1 MSFVE
6 KENSSATETTNNNR
20 KIIIKRRDIK
30 RRDIKRKPDI
40 NISDEN
46 PSDLGKRNLEDSFGS
61 EIYNDKERYGQDIP
75 ADFFKTNIGHGL
87 YPEKTDTNIN
97 INNQILD
104 EAEILDWCYK
114 YLASK
119 NIQI

>member
-6 KENSSATETTNNNR
+6 KQEGKGPDPAIHFNC
-20 KIIIKRRDIK
+20 KKPIIKK
-30 RRDIKRKPDI
+30 RPDI
-40 NISDEN
+40 NIPHEVS
-46 PSDLGKRNLEDSFGS
+46 SDLGKRKMVSSFGP

-75 ADFFKTNIGHGL
+75 DDFFKTNIGHGVN
-87 YPEKTDTNIN
+87 EVEIV
-97 INNQILD
+97 D

-119 NIQI
+119 NIQT

>member
-6 KENSSATETTNNNR
+6 KEEAATATNNNR
-20 KIIIKRRDIK
+20 KPV
-30 RRDIKRKPDI
+30 IKRKDDI
-40 NISDEN
+40 NIPDEI
-46 PSDLGKRNLEDSFGS
+46 PSDLGKRNLVDSFS
-61 EIYNDKERYGQDIP
+61 VEIYNDKERYGQDIP
-75 ADFFKTNIGHGL
+75 ADFFKTNIGHNV
-87 YPEKTDTNIN
+87 YEEKVHLNEN
-97 INNQILD
+97 LN

>member
-6 KENSSATETTNNNR
+6 KEKEKEKEKEMEKEREKERENNR
-20 KIIIKRRDIK
+20 KPIIKK
-30 RRDIKRKPDI
+30 RDIKRKPDVP
-40 NISDEN
+40 DEI
-46 PSDLGKRNLEDSFGS
+46 PSDLGKRNLVDSFS
-61 EIYNDKERYGQDIP
+61 VQIYNDKERYGQDIP
-75 ADFFKTNIGHGL
+75 ADFFKTNIGHNV
-87 YPEKTDTNIN
+87 YEEKSDLN
-97 INNQILD
+97 

>member
-6 KENSSATETTNNNR
+6 KEKEKEKERENNR
-20 KIIIKRRDIK
+20 KPVIK
-30 RRDIKRKPDI
+30 RRDIKRKPDVP
-40 NISDEN
+40 DEI
-46 PSDLGKRNLEDSFGS
+46 PSDLGKRNLVDSFS
-61 EIYNDKERYGQDIP
+61 VQIYNDKERYGQDIP
-75 ADFFKTNIGHGL
+75 ADFFKTNIGHNV
-87 YPEKTDTNIN
+87 YEEKSDLNDN
-97 INNQILD
+97 LN

>member
-6 KENSSATETTNNNR
+6 KEEAATATNNNR
-20 KIIIKRRDIK
+20 KPVIKRRD
-30 RRDIKRKPDI
+30 DI
-40 NISDEN
+40 NIPDEI
-46 PSDLGKRNLEDSFGS
+46 PSDLGKRNLVHSFS
-61 EIYNDKERYGQDIP
+61 VEIYNDKERYGQDIP
-75 ADFFKTNIGHGL
+75 ADFFNTNIGHNV
-87 YPEKTDTNIN
+87 YEEKYHLNEN
-97 INNQILD
+97 LN

>member
-6 KENSSATETTNNNR
+6 KEKEKERETNR
-20 KIIIKRRDIK
+20 KPVIKRRD
-30 RRDIKRKPDI
+30 DI
-40 NISDEN
+40 NIPDEI
-46 PSDLGKRNLEDSFGS
+46 PSDLGKRNLVDSFS
-61 EIYNDKERYGQDIP
+61 VEIYNDKERYGQDIP
-75 ADFFKTNIGHGL
+75 ADFFKTNIGHNV
-87 YPEKTDTNIN
+87 YEEKPYLNEHLN
-97 INNQILD
+97 

>member
-6 KENSSATETTNNNR
+6 KEVEPVSHANLNNNV
-20 KIIIKRRDIK
+20 KKVIIKRRS
-30 RRDIKRKPDI
+30 DI
-40 NISDEN
+40 NILDEL
-46 PSDLGKRNLEDSFGS
+46 PSDLGKRKMVSSFGP

-75 ADFFKTNIGHGL
+75 DDFFKTNIGHNVYEDKFHL
-87 YPEKTDTNIN
+87 NENLN
-97 INNQILD
+97 

>member
-6 KENSSATETTNNNR
+6 KQVDPAIHFTC
-20 KIIIKRRDIK
+20 KKPIIKK
-30 RRDIKRKPDI
+30 RPDI
-40 NISDEN
+40 NIPDEVS
-46 PSDLGKRNLEDSFGS
+46 SDLGKRKIAVPFGP
-61 EIYNDKERYGQDIP
+61 EIYNDKERYGQDITD
-75 ADFFKTNIGHGL
+75 DFFKTNIGHNVYEDKFHL
-87 YPEKTDTNIN
+87 NENLN
-97 INNQILD
+97 

>member
-6 KENSSATETTNNNR
+6 KQEGKGPDPAIHFNC
-20 KIIIKRRDIK
+20 KKPIIKK
-30 RRDIKRKPDI
+30 RPDI
-40 NISDEN
+40 NIPDEVS
-46 PSDLGKRNLEDSFGS
+46 SDLGKRKMVSSFGS

-75 ADFFKTNIGHGL
+75 DDFFKTNIGHNVYEDKFHL
-87 YPEKTDTNIN
+87 NENLN
-97 INNQILD
+97 

>member
-6 KENSSATETTNNNR
+6 KEEAASVNNR
-20 KIIIKRRDIK
+20 KPVIKRRN
-30 RRDIKRKPDI
+30 DI
-40 NISDEN
+40 NIPDEI
-46 PSDLGKRNLEDSFGS
+46 PSDLGKRNLVDSFS
-61 EIYNDKERYGQDIP
+61 VEIYNDKERYGQDIP
-75 ADFFKTNIGHGL
+75 ADFFKTNIGHNVYEENSDL
-87 YPEKTDTNIN
+87 NYHLN
-97 INNQILD
+97 